1 MGKAGAMWNVAE
13 VASHSYVHQD
23 FDVETACTKP
33 RTGGMLGGSLLPV
46 PCQGG
51 QTCPQVPS

>member
-1 MGKAGAMWNVAE
+1 MWNVAE

-33 RTGGMLGGSLLPV
+33 RTGGMIGGSLLPV